1 MNKKKLFS
9 FSVAFFHSFIIIIT
23 LDNYFSQH
31 GREQTLV
38 LQRLWRK
45 VAVEL
50 ARFFRWKKKEKTT
63 KRWFSDGE
71 SPRIGFPRPVS
82 PLGRR
87 EQKMFFAMILMIV
100 VGSAAAAAAAD
111 VIGVAVALRSCWR
124 KTIST
129 IAFGQWRTHCDQQNG
144 RSCPP
149 GLEI

>member
-1 MNKKKLFS
+1 MAD
-9 FSVAFFHSFIIIIT
+9 FSVIKA
-23 LDNYFSQH
+23 LA
-31 GREQTLV
+31 
-38 LQRLWRK
+38 K
-45 VAVEL
+45 VALQL
-50 ARFFRWKKKEKTT
+50 ARFFRQRKS
-63 KRWFSDGE
+63 KRWFSEGE

-87 EQKMFFAMILMIV
+87 ELKMFFAMILMIV
-100 VGSAAAAAAAD
+100 VGSAAAAAAAAAD
-111 VIGVAVALRSCWR
+111 VIGVAVALRSCWW

>member
-1 MNKKKLFS
+1 MAKGCGGVGQILP
-9 FSVAFFHSFIIIIT
+9 
-23 LDNYFSQH
+23 L
-31 GREQTLV
+31 E
-38 LQRLWRK
+38 
-45 VAVEL
+45 
-50 ARFFRWKKKEKTT
+50 KKEKTT

-100 VGSAAAAAAAD
+100 VGSAAAAAAAAD